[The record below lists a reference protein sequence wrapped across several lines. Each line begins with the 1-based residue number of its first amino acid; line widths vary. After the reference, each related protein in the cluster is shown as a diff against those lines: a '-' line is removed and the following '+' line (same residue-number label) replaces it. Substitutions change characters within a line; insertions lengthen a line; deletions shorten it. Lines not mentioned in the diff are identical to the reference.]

1 MRMPQNLWDL
11 SGKVALVTGGA
22 AGIGR
27 ASATLL
33 AQSGAHVMI
42 ADVNAEIATQTAQEI
57 TQQTGND
64 VQSVMCNILDDAQLV
79 NAVEMTL
86 QAFGGLHILVNN
98 AGGGGGGREALD
110 QITVEDFIRDFQ
122 LNVFAAWRLCQLVA
136 PHMQQAGYG
145 SIINI
150 TSMSSINKSPAMSGY
165 ASSKAALNHMGANLA
180 HDLGPNIRIN
190 AVGPGAI
197 RTAALERVMTPEIEK
212 RMLAHTP
219 LQRLGEAQDIAGAVL
234 FFAAPI
240 SSWISGQTLFV
251 NGGGVQTLD

>member
-1 MRMPQNLWDL
+1 MNMPQSLWDL
-11 SGKVALVTGGA
+11 SGKVALDTGGA

-27 ASATLL
+27 ASAALL
-33 AQSGAHVMI
+33 AQSGARVMI
-42 ADVNAEIATQTAQEI
+42 ADLNAEAAAQTAQEI
-57 TQQTGND
+57 AQQTGNE
-64 VQSVMCNILDDAQLV
+64 VKSVMCNILDDAQLV

-86 QAFGGLHILVNN
+86 QAFGSLHILVNN
-98 AGGGGGGREALD
+98 AGGGGGGREAPD
-110 QITVEDFIRDFQ
+110 QITVDDFIRDFQ
-122 LNVFAAWRLCQLVA
+122 LNVFAAWRLCQLAA

-180 HDLGPNIRIN
+180 HDFGPSIRIN

-197 RTAALERVMTPEIEK
+197 RTAALEKVMTPEIEK